1 MLSQMALP
9 DPTSLHT
16 LYAFYAGLLEVVT
29 FEVMPMVSKLGAV
42 SVFFHN
48 VFVLFLNR
56 GTKRCVHEA
65 L

>member
-29 FEVMPMVSKLGAV
+29 FEVMPMVGAV
-42 SVFFHN
+42 SAFFHN
-48 VFVLFLNR
+48 VFALFLNR